1 MTLPEKAIIIDLL
14 DREGRTLLDE
24 FVSSMDT
31 ADIVDALCNSGW
43 DVELLDKFV
52 KEKPAEFKRPMRT
65 PLRLRQPYSCYE
77 AKVDAWDRTRD
88 LQAQMQRSNAV

>member
-1 MTLPEKAIIIDLL
+1 MTLPEKAIIIDIL
-14 DREGRTLLDE
+14 DRDGRTLLDE

-52 KEKPAEFKRPMRT
+52 KEKPAEFKHPART
-65 PLRLRQPYSCYE
+65 SLRLRQPYSCCE
-77 AKVDAWDRTRD
+77 AKVDAWERTRD
-88 LQAQMQRSNAV
+88 LRAQVQRSNTV